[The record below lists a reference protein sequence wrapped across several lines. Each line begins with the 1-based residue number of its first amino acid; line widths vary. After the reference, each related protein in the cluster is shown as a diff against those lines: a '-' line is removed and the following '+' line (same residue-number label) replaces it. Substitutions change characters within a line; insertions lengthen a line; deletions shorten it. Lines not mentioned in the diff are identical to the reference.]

1 MCGCLLQRLGRV
13 VPLRADTGSSV
24 SSYLFPHSIGGQ
36 LHPVTFLKPWFTYS
50 LTASLPARSG
60 EHWHSLQL
68 FAGEGEGHKDV
79 E

>member
-1 MCGCLLQRLGRV
+1 MWVPPAKAGAGGTVEGRHWV
-13 VPLRADTGSSV
+13 FSIFLPAPR
-24 SSYLFPHSIGGQ
+24 SIGGQ